1 MRQGLKGQNGNGWR
15 VHEVRGRIFLTVTH
29 EDGQRSTLQTDLEWA
44 GSSTADLLKVSA
56 ELKQRMSEQHLGLK
70 EAYALAGE
78 SGNTSSGNG
87 TNWEVAIERFRAHK
101 MGSGD
106 LGTDNAERTW
116 HRNYRNLME
125 HALAALTTSP
135 RPSSARMLFDRLRD
149 ECTLTPG
156 STGRRLRMQY
166 TAAML
171 RYAVES
177 LGADPRW
184 APPMDLK
191 PYVGVKQK
199 GKQQTTFIKDD
210 QIARLL
216 TGITDPKWRTAV
228 AVVACFGL
236 RPVELHTIRADGDT
250 LYVGWQ
256 KRTARKPEGTK
267 PRNVVGIDPI
277 GLEGTSENLLAV
289 LAERGMDALPAA
301 CHHERCGERLE
312 KTLTR
317 NKVWQKLVDE
327 VAATPAVGSTG
338 NELVPYSLRHA
349 YADRADRIG
358 MTDKEAA
365 LQMGHSVQTHN
376 SHYTGTGADTAARAL
391 AKARA
396 AARVPMAGPD
406 GRMKA
411 PPWAETFLTGT
422 T

>member
-15 VHEVRGRIFLTVTH
+15 VHEVRGRVFLTVH
-29 EDGQRSTLQTDLEWA
+29 FDDGQRATLQLDLPWA
-44 GSSTADLLKVSA
+44 GESQAELLKVTA
-56 ELKQRMSEQHLGLK
+56 ELKRRMTEQHLGLK

-78 SGNTSSGNG
+78 ASNTARGNG
-87 TNWEVAIERFRAHK
+87 TDWAVAIERFKAHK
-101 MGSGD
+101 IGSGD
-106 LGTDNAERTW
+106 LGTDTAERTW
-116 HRNYRNLME
+116 HRNYRNPME
-125 HALAALTTSP
+125 HALRALTTSP
-135 RPSSARMLFDRLRD
+135 RPTSARMVFERLRD
-149 ECTLTPG
+149 DCTLAPG

-166 TAAML
+166 SAAML

-184 APPMDLK
+184 MPPTDLK
-191 PYVGVKQK
+191 PFVGVKQK
-199 GKQQTTFIKDD
+199 GKQQTTFIRDD
-210 QIARLL
+210 QIVRLL
-216 TGITDPKWRTAV
+216 EGITDPKWRTAV
-228 AVVACFGL
+228 AIVACWGL
-236 RPVELHTIRADGDT
+236 RPVEIHTIRADGDT

-267 PRNVVGIDPI
+267 PRNVVGLDPI
-277 GLEGTSENLLAV
+277 GLEGLSENLLAV

-317 NKVWQKLVDE
+317 NKVWQQLVAE

-376 SHYTGTGADTAARAL
+376 AHYTGTGADTAARAL
-391 AKARA
+391 AKAKA
-396 AARVPMAGPD
+396 AARNRTLSAVQ
-406 GRMKA
+406 
-411 PPWAETFLTGT
+411 
-422 T
+422 

>member
-1 MRQGLKGQNGNGWR
+1 MSK
-15 VHEVRGRIFLTVTH
+15 
-29 EDGQRSTLQTDLEWA
+29 A
-44 GSSTADLLKVSA
+44 STADLLKVSA

-116 HRNYRNLME
+116 HRNYRNPME

>member
-1 MRQGLKGQNGNGWR
+1 MTAMRQGLKGQNGNGWR
-15 VHEVRGRIFLTVTH
+15 VHEVRGRVFLTVH
-29 EDGQRSTLQTDLEWA
+29 FDDGQRATLQLDLPWA
-44 GSSTADLLKVSA
+44 GESQAELLKVCA
-56 ELKQRMSEQHLGLK
+56 ELKRRMAEQHLGLK

-78 SGNTSSGNG
+78 ASNTTSGNG
-87 TNWEVAIERFRAHK
+87 TDWAVAIERFKAHK
-101 MGSGD
+101 IGSGD
-106 LGTDNAERTW
+106 LGADNADRTW
-116 HRNYRNLME
+116 HRNYRNPME
-125 HALAALTTSP
+125 HALKVLTTSP
-135 RPSSARMLFDRLRD
+135 RPTSARMVFERLRD
-149 ECTLTPG
+149 DCTLAPG

-166 TAAML
+166 SAAML
-171 RYAVES
+171 RHAVES

-184 APPMDLK
+184 IPPTDLK
-191 PYVGVKQK
+191 PFVGVKQK
-199 GKQQTTFIKDD
+199 GKQQTTFIQDD
-210 QIARLL
+210 QITRLL
-216 TGITDPKWRTAV
+216 EGITDPKWRTAV

-267 PRNVVGIDPI
+267 PRNVVGLDPI
-277 GLEGTSENLLAV
+277 GLEGTSDNLLAV
-289 LAERGMDALPAA
+289 LAERGMDALPEA

-317 NKVWQKLVDE
+317 NKVWQQLVAE

-358 MTDKEAA
+358 MTYKEAA

-396 AARVPMAGPD
+396 AARNRTLLKVQ
-406 GRMKA
+406 
-411 PPWAETFLTGT
+411 
-422 T
+422 